1 MGLLIECEWCEGTG
15 EIIDEET
22 GKVSVCSNCNGK
34 PRHELHN
41 WSWHWI

>member
-15 EIIDEET
+15 KIVEDDKEVI
-22 GKVSVCSNCNGK
+22 CPNCNGK